1 MVRGRARRMSERHC
15 GQATTGLPCCMLWLS
30 HTGCA
35 AVTSKQTHPAH
46 PLPSPDR
53 LVCLRAMSSN
63 SLRPSG
69 FCACAARSSYRSLGA
84 EASKGMGGGAVRAG
98 EIAVG
103 CPQRAQQVREDEVGC
118 STWNKMSWATCGHG
132 PPGRPCPTE
141 LQRNPGGVDSGKV
154 LFSKGPPRP
163 EGRPPPLLFQ
173 CRAAGAVWC
182 TT

>member
-1 MVRGRARRMSERHC
+1 MSGIAGRRQ
-15 GQATTGLPCCMLWLS
+15 QA
-30 HTGCA
+30 CA
-35 AVTSKQTHPAH
+35 AACCGLVTQAVQQSLCNKPTPLQ

-84 EASKGMGGGAVRAG
+84 EASKPWVVMQG
-98 EIAVG
+98 ELARGVG
-103 CPQRAQQVREDEVGC
+103 HCVQWAQPVRENKVDAVTG
-118 STWNKMSWATCGHG
+118 NKMSWTARGHG

-141 LQRNPGGVDSGKV
+141 LQRSPGGNGSGKV
-154 LFSKGPPRP
+154 LFSKGPPHP